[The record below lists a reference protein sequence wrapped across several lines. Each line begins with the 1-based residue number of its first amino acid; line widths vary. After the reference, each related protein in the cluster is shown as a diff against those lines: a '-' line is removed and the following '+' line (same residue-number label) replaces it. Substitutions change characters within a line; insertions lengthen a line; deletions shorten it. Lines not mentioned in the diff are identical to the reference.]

1 VYQAEQQLAQA
12 DPGERCRGAGLP
24 VDQGLAMARTGGWG
38 SFSQHRLAVE
48 AKTAAAQAPA
58 P

>member
-1 VYQAEQQLAQA
+1 
-12 DPGERCRGAGLP
+12 LP
-24 VDQGLAMARTGGWG
+24 VDQGLVMTSKEGKE